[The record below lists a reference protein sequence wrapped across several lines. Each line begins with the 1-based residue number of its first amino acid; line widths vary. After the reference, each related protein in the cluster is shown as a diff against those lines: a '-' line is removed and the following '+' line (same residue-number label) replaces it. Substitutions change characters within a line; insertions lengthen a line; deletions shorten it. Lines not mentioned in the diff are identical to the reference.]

1 MVQTF
6 FLFLRYLSKD
16 PATNKVVFFSITSI
30 KSTCIVKKEEEE
42 KGNTEIYY
50 NVQQTAARKEEGNV
64 LIRENFFT
72 FKRNLIKWG
81 VSVVTIGSH
90 NDISLSVICQNT
102 MSKKLNR
109 RNINNEHYLIFKLNS
124 IVICLFVFPAP

>member
-16 PATNKVVFFSITSI
+16 PATNKVVFFSITSV
-30 KSTCIVKKEEEE
+30 KSTCIVKKKEEEE

-64 LIRENFFT
+64 LIRVNFFH
-72 FKRNLIKWG
+72 
-81 VSVVTIGSH
+81 VQAQS
-90 NDISLSVICQNT
+90 D
-102 MSKKLNR
+102 
-109 RNINNEHYLIFKLNS
+109 
-124 IVICLFVFPAP
+124 